1 MNRAFVA
8 VLIAALITSPIA
20 AVAQFDDATRW
31 EHYGGG
37 RHGMQYSSLSQ
48 ISRDNVD
55 ALEEV
60 WRYRTGELGEGHREP
75 FAFQANPILVE
86 GRLYLPTG
94 SAIVIALDPATG
106 KEIWRHDPKID
117 RNKPHAEIANRGV
130 TSWID
135 PEAASDSPCR
145 HRIFV
150 GTLDARLIA
159 LDGATGELCEDFG
172 DHGEIWLNQD
182 VRAEEGDWINYTVTS
197 PPVIVDDIVVVGSA
211 IGDNRAVESELG
223 IVRGIDARTGAESWR
238 WDPIPRNAADP
249 AYATWHSEE
258 AIRNGSANAWAPLA
272 ADAELGIVRGIDAR
286 TGAERWRWDPIPRN
300 AADPAYASWHSEEAA
315 RNGSANAWAPLAAD
329 AELDLVYV
337 PTGSASPD
345 FYGGERE
352 GDNLYANSIVALT
365 AATGEIAWYQQLI
378 HHDVWDYDLAAQQ
391 TLVDLE
397 HNGETIPAV
406 LQGTKT
412 GLIFSFNRETGK
424 PIFAIE
430 EREVPQGGV
439 AGEHLSPTQPF
450 PVAPPSVA
458 RHDAVTE
465 DEAWGMMYFDT
476 RSCRKK
482 IAKLT
487 SEGIF
492 TPPSLEGTLQLPGY
506 AGGINWGGLAF
517 EPDEQIVVTF
527 SMDLP
532 MEVALIAR
540 DDLGPTYESGEF
552 ENFDFARMSG
562 TPYGMR
568 RALLGSPL
576 EVPCTTPPW
585 GVLTAI
591 DMRKG
596 TINWQRSVGSIQ
608 DLAPAIVPNLELGM
622 AGLGGPIV
630 TAGGVIFMA
639 AVMDDYLR
647 AFDLNDGKTLWQGRL
662 PAGGQATPMTYFL
675 KETGKQYVVIAAGGH
690 ARIGTTPGDYVI
702 AYALPD

>member
-1 MNRAFVA
+1 MNRIFVS
-8 VLIAALITSPIA
+8 LIIALMIASPMP
-20 AVAQFDDATRW
+20 AVAQSDDAARW

-37 RHGMQYSSLSQ
+37 RHGMQYSGLSQ

-106 KEIWRHDPKID
+106 KEIWRHDPRID

-159 LDGATGELCEDFG
+159 LDGTTGGLCEDFG
-172 DHGEIWLNQD
+172 DHGEIWLNKD
-182 VRAEEGDWINYTVTS
+182 VLAEEGDWINYTVTS

-211 IGDNRAVESELG
+211 IGDNQAVES
-223 IVRGIDARTGAESWR
+223 
-238 WDPIPRNAADP
+238 
-249 AYATWHSEE
+249 
-258 AIRNGSANAWAPLA
+258 
-272 ADAELGIVRGIDAR
+272 ELGIVRGIDAR

-300 AADPAYASWHSEEAA
+300 AADPAYATWHSEEAV

-329 AELDLVYV
+329 AELGLVYV

-352 GDNLYANSIVALT
+352 GDNLYANSLVALT

-378 HHDVWDYDLAAQQ
+378 HHDVWDYDLSAQP

-397 HNGETIPAV
+397 HDGETIPAV

-517 EPDEQIVVTF
+517 EPDEQIVITF

-568 RALLGSPL
+568 RALLDSPL

>member
-1 MNRAFVA
+1 MPGFLLTATFTASDIEFMKEPTMNRIFVS
-8 VLIAALITSPIA
+8 LIIALMIASPMP
-20 AVAQFDDATRW
+20 AVAQSDDAARW

-130 TSWID
+130 SSWLD
-135 PEAASDSPCR
+135 ANAASDSPCR

-172 DHGEIWLNQD
+172 DHGEIWLNKD
-182 VRAEEGDWINYTVTS
+182 VRAEEGDWVNYTVTS

-211 IGDNRAVESELG
+211 IGDNQAVES
-223 IVRGIDARTGAESWR
+223 
-238 WDPIPRNAADP
+238 
-249 AYATWHSEE
+249 
-258 AIRNGSANAWAPLA
+258 
-272 ADAELGIVRGIDAR
+272 ELGIVRGIDAR

-300 AADPAYASWHSEEAA
+300 AADPAYATWHSEEAA

-329 AELDLVYV
+329 TELGLVYV

-352 GDNLYANSIVALT
+352 GDNLYANSLVALT

-378 HHDVWDYDLAAQQ
+378 HHDVWDYDLSAQP

-397 HNGETIPAV
+397 HDGETIPAV

-568 RALLGSPL
+568 RALLDSPL

-622 AGLGGPIV
+622 GGLGGPIV

>member
-1 MNRAFVA
+1 MPGFLLTATFTASDIEFMKEPTMNRIFVS
-8 VLIAALITSPIA
+8 LIIALMIASPMP
-20 AVAQFDDATRW
+20 AVAQSDDAARW

-130 TSWID
+130 SSWLD
-135 PEAASDSPCR
+135 ANAASDSPCR

-172 DHGEIWLNQD
+172 DHGEIWLNKD
-182 VRAEEGDWINYTVTS
+182 VRAEEGDWVNYTVTS

-211 IGDNRAVESELG
+211 IGDNQAVES
-223 IVRGIDARTGAESWR
+223 
-238 WDPIPRNAADP
+238 
-249 AYATWHSEE
+249 
-258 AIRNGSANAWAPLA
+258 
-272 ADAELGIVRGIDAR
+272 ELGIVRGIDAR

-300 AADPAYASWHSEEAA
+300 AADPAYATWHSEEAA

-329 AELDLVYV
+329 AELGLVYV

-352 GDNLYANSIVALT
+352 GDNLYANSLVALT
-365 AATGEIAWYQQLI
+365 AATGQIAWYQQLI
-378 HHDVWDYDLAAQQ
+378 HHDVWDYDLSAQP

-397 HNGETIPAV
+397 HDGETIPAV

-568 RALLGSPL
+568 RALLDSPL

-622 AGLGGPIV
+622 GGLGGPIV

>member
-1 MNRAFVA
+1 MNQTFVKLSIA
-8 VLIAALITSPIA
+8 VLSTSSAAAIAQS
-20 AVAQFDDATRW
+20 DDAAQW
-31 EHYGGG
+31 VHYGGG
-37 RHGMQYSSLSQ
+37 QHGMQYSSLSQ
-48 ISRDNVD
+48 ISRDNV
-55 ALEEV
+55 AELEEI
-60 WRYRTGELGEGHREP
+60 WRFRTGELGQGHREP

-106 KEIWRHDPKID
+106 EEIWRHDPKID
-117 RNKPHAEIANRGV
+117 RSRPHAEIANRGV

-135 PEAASDSPCR
+135 NEAISDSPCS

-159 LDGATGELCEDFG
+159 LDGVTGEPCKDFG
-172 DHGEIWLNQD
+172 ENGQIWLDKD
-182 VRAEEGDWINYTVTS
+182 VRAEEAEWVIYTVTS
-197 PPVIVDDIVVVGSA
+197 PPVVVEGVVVIGSA
-211 IGDNRAVESELG
+211 IGDNQAVESELG
-223 IVRGIDARTGAESWR
+223 IVRGIDARTGEERWR
-238 WDPIPRNAADP
+238 WDPVPRNADDP
-249 AYATWHSEE
+249 AYATWQ
-258 AIRNGSANAWAPLA
+258 
-272 ADAELGIVRGIDAR
+272 
-286 TGAERWRWDPIPRN
+286 
-300 AADPAYASWHSEEAA
+300 SEEAA

-329 AELDLVYV
+329 PALGLVYV

-352 GDNLYANSIVALT
+352 GDNLYANSLVALN
-365 AATGEIAWYQQLI
+365 AVSGEIAWYQQLI
-378 HHDVWDYDLAAQQ
+378 HHDVWDYDLAAQP

-397 HNGETIPAV
+397 HDGETIPAV

-412 GLIFSFNRETGK
+412 GLIFSFNRETGE

-430 EREVPQGGV
+430 ERAVPQGGV

-450 PVAPPSVA
+450 PIAPPPVA
-458 RHDAVTE
+458 RQNVVTE
-465 DEAWGMMYFDT
+465 DDAWGLVYFDT

-482 IAKLT
+482 IANLK
-487 SEGIF
+487 SAGIF
-492 TPPSLEGTLQLPGY
+492 TPPSLEGTLELPGY

-517 EPDEQIVVTF
+517 EPDEQVVVVF

-540 DDLGPTYESGEF
+540 DDLGAVYESGEF
-552 ENFDFARMSG
+552 DNYEFARMLG

-568 RALLGSPL
+568 RALLASPFD
-576 EVPCTTPPW
+576 VPCIAPPW

-608 DLAPAIVPNLELGM
+608 DVAPAIVPNLELGM
-622 AGLGGPIV
+622 AGLGGPII

-647 AFDLNDGKTLWQGRL
+647 AFDLKDGKTLWEGRL

-675 KETGKQYVVIAAGGH
+675 EETGKQYVVIAAGGH
-690 ARIGTTPGDYVI
+690 ARMGTTAGDYVI